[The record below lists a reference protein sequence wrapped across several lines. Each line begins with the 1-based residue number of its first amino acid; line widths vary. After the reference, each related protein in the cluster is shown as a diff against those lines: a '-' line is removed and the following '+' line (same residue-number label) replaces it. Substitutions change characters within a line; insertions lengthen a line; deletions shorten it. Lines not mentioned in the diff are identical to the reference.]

1 MEMSRTREG
10 KDSQPNIEPQ
20 EETTQTAGQ
29 TTDSQIDER
38 LGARGQTDYTPGRE
52 SRRDFPRRSTSLRER
67 GEGYSQHRGAHKPQ
81 SRQNYGRYSGY
92 DYQNRGE
99 ERSRYRAT
107 TPYARREETQEDFG
121 GQSQQSGEYGRSSRY
136 GSQSRT
142 GEYRQEPYRRSN
154 RDFDS
159 ENRYGRSS
167 SGFGRRTSQ
176 MDEDRSFGAD
186 RSHDYERESTGF
198 RAQREEYDEPYERET
213 FGGRPWGYGQSYDPG
228 RYDARLDYDR
238 VEDDFEVEGRR
249 GRDERGYGRR
259 YLRCGDIMTK
269 DVTVCSPQTVIRD
282 VADKMDDDGVGSL
295 PVVENGRL
303 IGIITDRDIVC
314 RVLADGR
321 DTRSTFASDAMSD
334 DVVTCT
340 PDESVVE
347 AIHKMGEHQIRRIP
361 VCDTNGRLRGIIA
374 MADVALEAE
383 NDREIAN
390 ALEQISRPT
399 PNRSRRV

>member
-1 MEMSRTREG
+1 MSRTREG

-29 TTDSQIDER
+29 TTGSQIDER

-52 SRRDFPRRSTSLRER
+52 SRREFPRRSTSMKER
-67 GEGYSQHRGAHKPQ
+67 GEGYSQQRGTYKPQ
-81 SRQNYGRYSGY
+81 SRQSYGRYSGY

-107 TPYARREETQEDFG
+107 TPYSRREEMQEDFG
-121 GQSQQSGEYGRSSRY
+121 GQSQQSGEHGRSPRY
-136 GSQSRT
+136 GSQGRT
-142 GEYRQEPYRRSN
+142 SDYRQEPYRQ
-154 RDFDS
+154 
-159 ENRYGRSS
+159 SS
-167 SGFGRRTSQ
+167 R
-176 MDEDRSFGAD
+176 
-186 RSHDYERESTGF
+186 DYERESTGF

-213 FGGRPWGYGQSYDPG
+213 FGGRPGNYGQSYDPG
-228 RYDARLDYDR
+228 RYDARRDYDR
-238 VEDDFEVEGRR
+238 VEEDFEFQGRR
-249 GRDERGYGRR
+249 GRDERGHGRR

-282 VADKMDDDGVGSL
+282 VADKMDDDSVGSL

-340 PDESVVE
+340 PDESIIE

-383 NDREIAN
+383 NDSEIAN
-390 ALEQISRPT
+390 ALEQISRPS

>member
-1 MEMSRTREG
+1 MSRTREG
-10 KDSQPNIEPQ
+10 KDLQPSVEPQ
-20 EETTQTAGQ
+20 EGTTQTAGQ
-29 TTDSQIDER
+29 TTGSEINER

-52 SRRDFPRRSTSLRER
+52 SRREFPRRSTSHKER
-67 GEGYSQHRGAHKPQ
+67 GESHSQQRGSYSPQ
-81 SRQNYGRYSGY
+81 SRQSYGRYSGY

-107 TPYARREETQEDFG
+107 TPYSRREEMQEDFG
-121 GQSQQSGEYGRSSRY
+121 GQSQQSGEYGRGSRY
-136 GSQSRT
+136 GSQGRAS
-142 GEYRQEPYRRSN
+142 EHRQEPYRRST
-154 RDFDS
+154 RDFEN

-167 SGFGRRTSQ
+167 SG
-176 MDEDRSFGAD
+176 AD
-186 RSHDYERESTGF
+186 RSYDYDRESTGF
-198 RAQREEYDEPYERET
+198 RTQREEYDEPYERET
-213 FGGRPWGYGQSYDPG
+213 FGGRPWGYGQSYDSG
-228 RYDARLDYDR
+228 RYDARRDYDR
-238 VEDDFEVEGRR
+238 VEDDSEFEGRR
-249 GRDERGYGRR
+249 GRDERGHDRR
-259 YLRCGDIMTK
+259 YLRCADIMTK

-282 VADKMDDDGVGSL
+282 VADKMDDDSVGSL

-303 IGIITDRDIVC
+303 LGIITDRDIVC

-321 DTRSTFASDAMSD
+321 DTRSTFAADAMSD

-340 PDESVVE
+340 PDESVIE

-399 PNRSRRV
+399 PNRARRV